1 MMWRAEII
9 RKVLGQLL
17 GGAKNLLQC
26 RRETVS
32 TTDVLI
38 DASNYART
46 NAATATSEKGLGWE
60 PMRRELL
67 EKLPALKKADLAVGE
82 WDGNPGD
89 HKALYEEHGEISS
102 CQRIYRWRQHH

>member
-1 MMWRAEII
+1 MLWRAEII

-46 NAATATSEKGLGWE
+46 NAATATSEKGLG
-60 PMRRELL
+60 
-67 EKLPALKKADLAVGE
+67 
-82 WDGNPGD
+82 
-89 HKALYEEHGEISS
+89 
-102 CQRIYRWRQHH
+102 